1 MIFFRPTPHSSRQ
14 VVHHACKPVANW
26 QIQLINASNVIHL
39 HDGGLQKWTEE
50 GPLQSPVAVTMPTE
64 KKNKNKAEPKQGR
77 RTKAKQPKTKQ
88 TKRTQQTN
96 NEGSVISCSVHDVG
110 NLKKDDSIV
119 SSMVSS
125 SGLEWRS
132 NKTRQNRQRSQKP
145 PYTNSVR

>member
-1 MIFFRPTPHSSRQ
+1 MIFFFRPTPHSSRQ

-39 HDGGLQKWTEE
+39 HDGGLQKWTEDHYKV
-50 GPLQSPVAVTMPTE
+50 LLLSRCQQ